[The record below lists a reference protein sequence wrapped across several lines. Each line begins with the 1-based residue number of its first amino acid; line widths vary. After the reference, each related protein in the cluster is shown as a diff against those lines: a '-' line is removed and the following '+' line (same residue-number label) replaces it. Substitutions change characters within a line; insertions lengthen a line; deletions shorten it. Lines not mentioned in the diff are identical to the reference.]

1 MNKEVEQHP
10 KTEVFTNILAS
21 TFVQRTNLYSRQL
34 EDGSYVCIHKPLQD
48 QHLLRHLKGEITL
61 GTYCLDQESKTRF
74 VVVDA
79 DNDLQLARLADIARG
94 LAESAVPAYLEGS
107 RRGGHLWLFF
117 EQPVPGQEARSFGR
131 GLLKSYGLTGIELYP
146 KQDRLADGP
155 GSLIRLPFGVHRKNG
170 LRYGFISVDGQP
182 LAATLADQI
191 RLLSAPQPVPRATV
205 EHFANIGQ
213 ISTPKPPHV
222 AGAGFGEKLSDQVKS
237 SVSVLTFVSHYVE
250 LSPSGRGRCPF
261 HDDQHASFS
270 VNIEK
275 NYWHCFAGCGSGSII
290 DFWMKWKGT
299 DFTQTVRELATMLL
313 NPPE

>member
-1 MNKEVEQHP
+1 MNKEIEQHP
-10 KTEVFTNILAS
+10 KTEVFTNMLAGA
-21 TFVQRTNLYSRQL
+21 FVQRTDLYSRQL

-48 QHLLRHLKGEITL
+48 GHLLRHLKGEITL

-79 DNDLQLARLADIARG
+79 DNDLQLARLAEIAQN
-94 LAESAVPAYLEGS
+94 LAERAVPAYLEGS

-117 EQPVPGQEARSFGR
+117 EQPVPGQEARAFGR
-131 GLLKSYGLTGIELYP
+131 GLLKSYSLTGIELYP

-170 LRYGFISVDGQP
+170 LRYGFISLDGQP

-191 RLLSAPQPVPRATV
+191 RLLSAPQTVPRATV
-205 EHFANIGQ
+205 ERFASIGQ
-213 ISTPKPPHV
+213 MSTPKPPLIT
-222 AGAGFGEKLSDQVKS
+222 GAAFGEKLSDQVKS

-270 VNIEK
+270 VNVEK
-275 NYWHCFAGCGSGSII
+275 NYWHCFAGCGGGSII

-313 NPPE
+313 VPR

>member
-10 KTEVFTNILAS
+10 KTEVFTNMLTGA
-21 TFVQRTNLYSRQL
+21 FVQRTDLYSRQL
-34 EDGSYVCIHKPLQD
+34 EDGSYVCIHKPLQAG
-48 QHLLRHLKGEITL
+48 HLLRHLKGEITL

-131 GLLKSYGLTGIELYP
+131 GLLKSYGLAGIELYP

-170 LRYGFISVDGQP
+170 LRYGFISADGQP

-191 RLLSAPQPVPRATV
+191 RLLSAPQPVPQATI
-205 EHFANIGQ
+205 EYFASIGHM
-213 ISTPKPPHV
+213 SAPKPPLV
-222 AGAGFGEKLSDQVKS
+222 AGAAFGEKLSDQVKS

-270 VNIEK
+270 VNVEK
-275 NYWHCFAGCGSGSII
+275 NYWHCFAGCGGGSII

-313 NPPE
+313 VPR